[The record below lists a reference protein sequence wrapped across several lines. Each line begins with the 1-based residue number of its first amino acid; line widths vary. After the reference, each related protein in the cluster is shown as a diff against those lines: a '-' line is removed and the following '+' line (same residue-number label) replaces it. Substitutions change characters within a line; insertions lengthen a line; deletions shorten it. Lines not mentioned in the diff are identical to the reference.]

1 MRSLL
6 EVAATGEVGDLVT
19 AIYERCANLE
29 AKRSFYDLATPY
41 FDILLREFNDG
52 NFHFELQY
60 GQIHFHD
67 GTHTSGYL
75 LTLHRGDGLVTKW
88 ALYTNLYDEILS
100 VVEQDTDI
108 PTTRVTRH

>member
-6 EVAATGEVGDLVT
+6 EVAATGDIGELAT
-19 AIYERCANLE
+19 AIYKRCANLE
-29 AKRSFYDLATPY
+29 AKRSFHDLARPY
-41 FDILLREFNDG
+41 FDTLLSKFNDG
-52 NFHFELQY
+52 SFHFELQY
-60 GQIHFHD
+60 GQIHFQD

-75 LTLHRGDGLVTKW
+75 LTLYRGDGLVTKW
-88 ALYTNLYDEILS
+88 ALYTNLYDEINS